1 MFSEVLHGFI
11 LKASTVV
18 AALLCIF
25 PCQAARKEIGIQLY
39 SVRSILNARNYP
51 ENQARVFKSL
61 ARMGYTFVEVANY
74 GNGKFYG
81 VSPEQFKSD
90 VEAAGLKVLS
100 SHINHGLSRNEYQ
113 SGDLTKALEWW
124 KRAICAH
131 KAAGMKYMVVPHS
144 PVPATLAELK
154 VYCGYLTEIGKLCAA
169 EGIKFGYHNHSHEF
183 QKVEGVVM
191 YDYLLEHTDPEY
203 VFFQMDLYWTVVGKA
218 APVEYFKRYPGRF
231 TLLHV
236 KDYREVGQSGMV
248 GFDAIF
254 NNVGIAGTKYFI
266 VEIES
271 SSYGDILRSCR
282 ESVGYLKDAKIVKA
296 SY

>member
-11 LKASTVV
+11 LKAGTFI
-18 AALLCIF
+18 AFLLCIF

-61 ARMGYTFVEVANY
+61 AKMGYTFVEVANY

-81 VSPEQFKSD
+81 VSPEQFRVD

-100 SHINHGLSRNEYQ
+100 SHINHGLSKNEYQ

-124 KRAICAH
+124 RESISAH
-131 KAAGMKYMVVPHS
+131 KAAGVKYIVVPYA
-144 PVPATLAELK
+144 PVPATLADLQL
-154 VYCGYLTEIGKLCAA
+154 YCEYLTAIGRLCAA
-169 EGIKFGYHNHSHEF
+169 EGIRFGYHNHSHEF
-183 QKVEGVVM
+183 QKVEGEVM
-191 YDYLLEHTDPEY
+191 YDYMIEHTDPEY
-203 VFFQMDLYWTVVGKA
+203 VFFQMDVYWTVVGKA
-218 APVEYFKRYPGRF
+218 APVDYFRKYPGRF
-231 TLLHV
+231 SLLHI
-236 KDYREVGQSGMV
+236 KDFREIGQSGMV

-254 NNVGIAGTKYFI
+254 NNLEVAGTKYYI

-271 SSYGDILRSCR
+271 SSYGDILRTCR
-282 ESVGYLKDAKIVKA
+282 ESIDYLKAAKFVKV